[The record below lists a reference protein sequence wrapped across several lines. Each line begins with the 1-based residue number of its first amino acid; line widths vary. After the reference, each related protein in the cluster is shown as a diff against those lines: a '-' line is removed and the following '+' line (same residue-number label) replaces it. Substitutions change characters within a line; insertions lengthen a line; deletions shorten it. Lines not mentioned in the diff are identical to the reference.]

1 MRTTAKLAIA
11 VLVAIPLTGVAQEQ
25 PQLSCV
31 KDITYSKEF
40 LAKFPKAGAACNEVI
55 MANGQ
60 KWVRFN
66 ATVKSR
72 QGNHLTVSFIDSH
85 HNSVAIMTFSFDPV
99 ARVTLENHEQKAATL
114 LDEDEKIV
122 IWMPESRIGL
132 YAKPDPTSAK
142 HFQLVSDDT
151 NAEKED

>member
-66 ATVKSR
+66 AQVKNV
-72 QGNHLTVSFIDSH
+72 QGNHLTVAFMDTFEHPVSTL
-85 HNSVAIMTFSFDPV
+85 TFSFDPT
-99 ARVTLENHEQKAATL
+99 AHVTLENNEQKAASSAEEGDKL
-114 LDEDEKIV
+114 KV
-122 IWMPESRIGL
+122 WMPENRIGF
-132 YAKPDPTSAK
+132 YAEPGALKSQ
-142 HFQLVSDDT
+142 HFALVGGGST
-151 NAEKED
+151 KER